1 MKDDLG
7 MKLQFKKQA
16 YQTNAVSAVVDCF
29 IGQPNDSGVQYR
41 VDPGRVSKGQQ
52 SMNLKDQSLG
62 FKNADVVVKMLDG
75 IKKVQQ
81 QQNLNESQALI
92 QHKSPCAINL
102 SVEMETGT
110 GKTYVYIK
118 TMFELNKQ
126 YGWSKFIIVVPS
138 IAIREGVYKS
148 LQITQDHFLEDYGK
162 KIRSFIYNSED
173 LHEISEY
180 SSGGSINVMI
190 VNSQAFNSAPDKDAS
205 KKTVGN
211 QKNKIYREFDSFG
224 SRRPIDMIK
233 ANKPILIL
241 DEPQKLEGEI
251 SKPSQ
256 TIKALR
262 EFDPLFILRYSATHT
277 INYNEVH
284 RLDALDAYNQKLV
297 KKINVRG
304 ITVKGMGG
312 IDAHLHLRLINVV
325 KGKNPTAKIEIH
337 KKFGAGV
344 NPIDCV
350 IHVRDNLY
358 SLSNKVEAY
367 KEGFVV
373 TEIDARTNTVAFSNG
388 VVVEAGKPNGEVD
401 DMVLRRIQIRET
413 IRAHFEKERL
423 LFSQGIKVLSL
434 FFIDSVAKYR
444 DYEETDDKGVYARIF
459 EEEYDNY
466 LATPGLNF
474 DSKYQEYLDGIDTGK
489 THSGYFSIDKKGK
502 SIDSKEVGGKKDKR
516 CDDVDA
522 YDLILK
528 DKVSLLLFSS
538 SSDTVEMKKKKD
550 VRFIFSHSALREG
563 WDNPNVFVI
572 CTLKYTDN
580 ENLRRQE
587 VGRGLR
593 ISVNQA
599 GDRQD
604 NPETVHETNILTVI
618 ANESYESFVRGFQKE
633 TVDNLSSRPRLAD
646 AEYFKNKIIRL
657 ENDETLKIDVD
668 MAEGIE
674 YYLIQNGYIDRK
686 KKITQKYRNAKKDG
700 TLEVLPEDLIKHE
713 INIFK
718 LIDSV
723 FDESMLIEIDNDRES
738 KVNTLNKDNFYK
750 EEFQKLWGRI
760 NTKAVYQVKFDS
772 NELIEKSVA
781 SINKNLNVTKI
792 QYIVKTGTQIDVI
805 KEGQI
810 KDGDSFRPEK
820 TKIET
825 EDIYVHSQV
834 PYDLIGKIVEGVQL
848 TRHTVASILS
858 GIDPNRFNLF
868 KENPEEFILNSI
880 KLINEQKATTV
891 VERLTYDALNDK
903 YDNSLFTSSAERL
916 SGDNLGKKLDKHVFD
931 YAVTDSKVERK
942 FVEELDISSEVVV
955 YSKLPRGFSIP
966 TPVGNYN
973 PDWAIAFDKD
983 KVKHVYFVAETK
995 GTMQSLELKGI
1006 ENTKIECA
1014 KRFFNELNEKVDSNL
1029 VEYDVV
1035 DSYESLMKLVS

>member
-1 MKDDLG
+1 MK

-16 YQTNAVSAVVDCF
+16 YQTNAVNAVVDCF
-29 IGQPNDSGVQYR
+29 RGQPNESGVQYR
-41 VDPGRVSKGQQ
+41 VDPGRVGKGQQ
-52 SMNLKDQSLG
+52 SMNLKDQSSG
-62 FKNADVVVKMLDG
+62 FKNADVVVKILDG

-148 LQITQDHFLEDYGK
+148 LQITQEHFLEDYGK
-162 KIRSFIYNSED
+162 KIRSFIYNSKD

-180 SSGGSINVMI
+180 SSDSGINVMI
-190 VNSQAFNSAPDKDAS
+190 VNSQAFNTAPDKDVS
-205 KKTVGN
+205 KKTVDN

-224 SRRPIDMIK
+224 SRRPIDVIK
-233 ANKPILIL
+233 ANRPILIL

-251 SKPSQ
+251 NQPSQ
-256 TIKALR
+256 TIKALK
-262 EFDPLFILRYSATHT
+262 EFDPLFILRYSATHA

-312 IDAHLHLRLINVV
+312 INAHLHLRLINVV

-337 KKFGAGV
+337 KKFNSGPKA
-344 NPIDCV
+344 IDCI
-350 IHVRDNLY
+350 IHAGDNLY
-358 SLSNKVEAY
+358 TASNELEAY
-367 KEGFVV
+367 KDGFVV
-373 TEIDARTNTVAFSNG
+373 TEIDDRTDTVTFSNG

-413 IRAHFEKERL
+413 IRAHFEKERT

-444 DYEETDDKGVYARIF
+444 DYEAVDDKGEYARIF
-459 EEEYDNY
+459 EEEYDQY
-466 LATPGLNF
+466 LSSSELNF
-474 DSKYQEYLDGIDTGK
+474 DLKYQEYLGGIETSK
-489 THSGYFSIDKKGK
+489 THNGYFSVDKKGK
-502 SIDSKEVGGKKDKR
+502 SINSKVTAKGENAGTT
-516 CDDVDA
+516 DDVDA

-528 DKVSLLLFSS
+528 DKESLLLFSS

-563 WDNPNVFVI
+563 WDNPNIFVI
-572 CTLKYTDN
+572 CTLKYTNN

-593 ISVNQA
+593 ISVNQV

-604 NPETVHETNILTVI
+604 NPDTVHETNILTVI

-657 ENDETLKIDVD
+657 ENGEALKIDVD

-686 KKITQKYRNAKKDG
+686 KKITQKYRDAKKEG
-700 TLEVLPEDLIKHE
+700 VLEVLPEDLAKHE
-713 INIFK
+713 TGIFR

-723 FDESMLIEIDNDRES
+723 FDEKALPDIDNDREA
-738 KVNTLNKDNFYK
+738 KTNTLNEDNFYK
-750 EEFQKLWGRI
+750 KEFQELWGRI
-760 NTKAVYQVKFDS
+760 NTKAVYQVEFDS
-772 NELIEKSVA
+772 NELIDKAVA
-781 SINKNLNVTKI
+781 SINQHLRVTKV
-792 QYIVKTGTQIDVI
+792 QYIVEKGSQTDAI
-805 KEGQI
+805 KVDQI
-810 KDGDSFRPEK
+810 KAGDSFKSEK
-820 TKIET
+820 TTIET
-825 EDIYVHSQV
+825 ANISAHSQV

-858 GIDPNRFNLF
+858 GIDSNMFDLF
-868 KENPEEFILNSI
+868 RDNPEEFILNTI

-891 VERLTYDALNDK
+891 VEHLTYDALNEK
-903 YDNSLFTSSAERL
+903 HGSEIFTNSVERINPDNS
-916 SGDNLGKKLDKHVFD
+916 GCKLNKHVFD
-931 YAVTDSKVERK
+931 YAITDSTTERQ
-942 FVEELDISSEVVV
+942 FVQKLDISSEVVV

-973 PDWAIAFDKD
+973 PDWAIAFRQGA
-983 KVKHVYFVAETK
+983 VKHIYFVAETK
-995 GTMQSLELKGI
+995 GSMSSMQLREI
-1006 ENTKIECA
+1006 EKTKIKCA
-1014 KRFFNELNEKVDSNL
+1014 RKFFHEMKNRIDDGPVNYGVA
-1029 VEYDVV
+1029 
-1035 DSYESLMKLVS
+1035 DSYESLMQVVNQ